1 MYNYNTKHTT
11 ILMKPKDINK
21 KNEDQVWT
29 TLYGYVNAELP
40 LPKFK
45 MGDMVQIS
53 KYKSVFT

>member
-1 MYNYNTKHTT
+1 
-11 ILMKPKDINK
+11 MKPKDINK